1 MSKSDTKEEKKMK
14 YRLKKRLYFNIHI
27 GFYFSY
33 SVICREEKIEIRD
46 AFPDKRKA
54 TEFIS
59 LINSLDLHPVHLK
72 DALED
77 FIS

>member
-1 MSKSDTKEEKKMK
+1 MK

-46 AFPDKRKA
+46 AFSDKRKA
-54 TEFIS
+54 KAFIS
-59 LINSLDLHPVHLK
+59 LINKLSLDPIHLN
-72 DALED
+72 DVLED
-77 FIS
+77 YFS

>member
-1 MSKSDTKEEKKMK
+1 MK
-14 YRLKKRLYFNIHI
+14 YTLKKRLCFKSYI

-46 AFPDKRKA
+46 AFPNKRKA
-54 TEFIS
+54 SEFIS